1 MPGKLCVSVCGG
13 LIGLLATIT
22 AHATDSSAKNP
33 IITALRRGD
42 CEKVVKALNA
52 AIGTPDDAAYALFLG
67 GRLLDEGICV
77 KKDPV
82 KAADYFAHS
91 ATLGNLTAQLDH
103 AAKIGLGEGA
113 PADYVSAGFECHK
126 GGMDPAGMVS
136 FYSLGYACTVR
147 AVAGRLLRLSL
158 PPGAFQ
164 LPTRPAVVEFNPV
177 TSELHITSAPRA
189 LAGSVAAGL
198 SITEAAF
205 DTNQAIQKAWRD
217 ALTQV
222 PKPDDKSLTP
232 DLVPLSIDMDRTVES
247 AIDSAVTF
255 REAHTMLP
263 SDFGR
268 GPMSPGGMM
277 GMH

>member
-1 MPGKLCVSVCGG
+1 MPGKLRVSVCGG
-13 LIGLLATIT
+13 LIAALAAIT
-22 AHATDSSAKNP
+22 THATDSSTKNP
-33 IITALRRGD
+33 IIAALRRGD
-42 CEKVVKALNA
+42 CDKAVKALDA
-52 AIGTPDDAAYALFLG
+52 ALGAPDDAAYALFIG

-91 ATLGNLTAQLDH
+91 ATLGNPAAQLDH
-103 AAKIGLGEGA
+103 AAKIGLGEGTA
-113 PADYVSAGFECHK
+113 ADYVSAGFECHK
-126 GGMDPAGMVS
+126 GGLDPTGLVS

-158 PPGAFQ
+158 PAGAFQ

-177 TSELHITSAPRA
+177 TSELRITSAPRA
-189 LAGSVAAGL
+189 LAGSVATGL
-198 SITEAAF
+198 SITEAAL
-205 DTNQAIQKAWRD
+205 DTHQAIQKAWRD

-222 PKPDDKSLTP
+222 PKPDEKSLTT
-232 DLVPLSIDMDRTVES
+232 DLVQLSIDMDRTVES
-247 AIDSAVTF
+247 ALDSAVTF